1 MGTIWLVSLSVFG
14 VSILGARWIKKHLS
28 PIQKL
33 LLLVIFIGLYKY
45 DLNVTSPDYPDWLNI
60 ILLGLFAL
68 PYGSAFLYFVMEFV
82 VLIAD
87 DDKTSKNSRNNRYES
102 DAEFN
107 RIMANLDRESK
118 ISTLRT
124 KIHDL
129 DQERGRIITDNVMNF
144 VHVAD
149 LSPSELDY
157 NRKRHKYLS
166 KKIEKFEEQLEILE
180 NMND

>member
-87 DDKTSKNSRNNRYES
+87 DDKTSKNSRNNRNES
-102 DAEFN
+102 IDVEYQVGYTRWNSTMTKDDLATEL
-107 RIMANLDRESK
+107 RLK
-118 ISTLRT
+118 ISEMERERNR
-124 KIHDL
+124 L
-129 DQERGRIITDNVMNF
+129 DMSNWSHEKYER
-144 VHVAD
+144 
-149 LSPSELDY
+149 Y
-157 NRKRHKYLS
+157 CYLS
-166 KKIEKFEEQLEILE
+166 DKINEYIRELQEI
-180 NMND
+180 DKISKVTIRK